1 MTYDRRRYAR
11 VPSESLI
18 SVNRLDDSSLLAH
31 SLDLSVKGLRFQV
44 MGLTLEPEELLR
56 VQLTLED
63 RTVTV
68 VGRAVRVT
76 EIDAF
81 TQEVAVRFVQV
92 DPDTQRFLESQLAES
107 LLTEDEIEA
116 GLSALEPHGEHG
128 STREDS

>member
-1 MTYDRRRYAR
+1 MKYDRRNYAR

-18 SVNRLDDSSLLAH
+18 SVDRVDDSSLLAQA
-31 SLDLSVKGLRFQV
+31 LDLSVKGLRFQV

-68 VGRAVRVT
+68 VGRAVRVAA
-76 EIDAF
+76 IDAF
-81 TQEVAVRFVQV
+81 TQEVAVCFVQV
-92 DPDTQRFLESQLAES
+92 DPDTQRFLERQLAES

-128 STREDS
+128 SRPEDS